1 MINIQDNL
9 HIVDNII
16 KTALAEDMPYG
27 DATTACVIEGNPVS
41 RAVFVAKQQ
50 GVVAGLD
57 VAERVFKL
65 LDAGIIFK
73 KRVADGMRA
82 EKGDAIAEVGGNT
95 SAILKGERTAL
106 NFMQRL
112 SGIATRTSQYCE
124 KVKGLPVKI
133 TDTRKTTPGLRLLEK
148 YAVKAGGGYNHR
160 FSLSDGILIKDN
172 HIKAAGGI
180 KKAVELAR
188 GKAPHTARIEVETGT
203 LEQVAEAVESGADI
217 IMLDN
222 MDTALMKQAVEII
235 GGRALIEA
243 SGNVSLDTVY
253 EIALTGV
260 DLISVGELTH
270 SVKAMDI
277 SLKFIDDKS
286 C

>member
-1 MINIQDNL
+1 MVIDNQGNL

-16 KTALAEDMPYG
+16 KNALAEDMPYG
-27 DATTACVIEGNPVS
+27 DATTDCVISGNPVS
-41 RAVFVAKQQ
+41 RAVFTAKQQ

-65 LDAGIIFK
+65 LDGGIVFK
-73 KRVADGMRA
+73 KAVADGMRV
-82 EKGDAIAEVGGNT
+82 EKGDTIAEVEGNT
-95 SAILKGERTAL
+95 RAILKGERTAL

-133 TDTRKTTPGLRLLEK
+133 TDTRKTTPGLRFLEK
-148 YAVKAGGGYNHR
+148 YAVRAGGGYNHR

-172 HIKAAGGI
+172 HIRAAGGI

-188 GKAPHTARIEVETGT
+188 RKAPHTAKIEVETET
-203 LEQVAEAVESGADI
+203 LEQVVEAVESGADI

-222 MDTALMKQAVEII
+222 MNTTMMKQAVEII
-235 GGRALIEA
+235 AGRALTEA
-243 SGNVSLDTVY
+243 SGNVTLDTVY

-260 DLISVGELTH
+260 DLISAGELTH

-277 SLKFIDDKS
+277 SLKFV
-286 C
+286 